1 MSQISI
7 QIEINDA
14 AVPGHATQKL
24 NRIDSTGTLARLA
37 AANRGIHGNKS
48 DDDATVI
55 LKSLA
60 AAVQSAET

>member
-1 MSQISI
+1 MATLQITIAISD
-7 QIEINDA
+7 E
-14 AVPGHATQKL
+14 AVQGHATQKL